1 MNAIKINYSD
11 LQNFEIIVRDQNLI
25 RYSLLLDAQGK
36 ILDKKIV

>member
-36 ILDKKIV
+36 IMDKKIV

>member
-1 MNAIKINYSD
+1 MNAIKINYAD

-36 ILDKKIV
+36 IMDKKIV